1 MEPRPSFPGVGQLA
15 THLDLANNP
24 YFSAGFGLG
33 ILGTGLAV
41 LRGAGRASI
50 SLAQRHLLTTLEV
63 TSKDRSYPWVLGL
76 LNAHAARSG
85 STMSQHLSLETTIG
99 RRASGAAATRF
110 DYQPCPGRHIVWYGS
125 SMLLVERTREQGST
139 DLQTGKPWECVK
151 LTTLGRSRALFD
163 KLLSDARELASAKDE
178 TTTTIYTNWGT
189 EWRPFGAPRVRR
201 PLESVVLEDGLA
213 EEIVADVREFLG
225 SADWYVQRGIPY
237 RRGYLFHGPPGS
249 GKSSFIAAL
258 AGAIGYDIC
267 VLNLGEGGLTDD
279 RLAHALSTIPPQSI
293 VLLEDVDAA
302 FVHRGAHGVVGG
314 AAASA
319 ASEQRRSFV
328 TLSGLLNTL
337 DGVAAGEERLL
348 FMTTNFPE
356 RLDPAL
362 VRPGRVDV
370 MRRIGDASH
379 SQARRM
385 YAKFFPG
392 DPQAAHRF
400 AEALGGEAVS
410 MATLQGYFLV
420 HRRSAEDAL
429 ACAPELRAQLVEV
442 RLMHEQLGQM
452 GAEQGAWPREKSA
465 PGGGSGGAAAADGG
479 ASSKVSTSESEGF
492 ADPGRR
498 K

>member
-1 MEPRPSFPGVGQLA
+1 MASPQFPFELGTMEVGALVP
-15 THLDLANNP
+15 HLDLTNNP

-41 LRGAGRASI
+41 LRGAGRTSLA
-50 SLAQRHLLTTLEV
+50 LAQRHLLTTLEV
-63 TSKDRSYPWVLGL
+63 TSKDRSYPWVLNL
-76 LNAHAARSG
+76 LSTHAARSG
-85 STMSQHLSLETTIG
+85 STMSQHLTVETTMT
-99 RRASGAAATRF
+99 RFAPGAAATRF
-110 DYQPCPGRHIVWYGS
+110 DFQPCPGRHVLWYGS
-125 SMLLVERTREQGST
+125 TMLLVERTREQGST
-139 DLQTGKPWECVK
+139 DLQTGRPWESVR
-151 LTTLGRSRALFD
+151 LTTFGRSRALFD
-163 KLLSDARELASAKDE
+163 ALLSDARELASAKDE

-201 PLESVVLEDGLA
+201 PLESVVLQDGLA
-213 EEIVADVREFLG
+213 EEVVADVREFLG

-267 VLNLGEGGLTDD
+267 VLNLGESGLTDD
-279 RLAHALSTIPPQSI
+279 RLAHALSTIPPRSV

-302 FVHRGAHGVVGG
+302 FVHRGGASGTPGVGG
-314 AAASA
+314 SVAAAA
-319 ASEQRRSFV
+319 ERTRSFV

-348 FMTTNFPE
+348 FMTTNHPE

-370 MRRIGDASH
+370 MRCVGDATA
-379 SQARRM
+379 SQAQRM
-385 YAKFFPG
+385 FAKFFPH
-392 DPQAAHRF
+392 DDAAARAF
-400 AEALGGEAVS
+400 AAALGGEPVS

-429 ACAPELRAQLVEV
+429 ACAPDLRAQLEEA
-442 RLMHEQLGQM
+442 RLMHEQLFAQM
-452 GAEQGAWPREKSA
+452 GAAAGPGAVH
-465 PGGGSGGAAAADGG
+465 GSRDDGG
-479 ASSKVSTSESEGF
+479 AH
-492 ADPGRR
+492 GRQSR
-498 K
+498 SAT

>member
-1 MEPRPSFPGVGQLA
+1 MEEKARSGAAAGLGQLVPQ
-15 THLDLANNP
+15 LDLANNP

-33 ILGTGLAV
+33 VLGTGLAI
-41 LRGAGRASI
+41 LRGAGRASL

-63 TSKDRSYPWVLGL
+63 TSKDRSYPWVLSL
-76 LNAHAARSG
+76 LNAHAAASG
-85 STMSQHLSLETTIG
+85 STMSQHLSVETTLAK
-99 RRASGAAATRF
+99 RASGAAATRF
-110 DYQPCPGRHIVWYGS
+110 DYQPCPGRHVVWYGS

-139 DLQTGKPWECVK
+139 DLQTGKPWESVR
-151 LTTLGRSRALFD
+151 LTALGRSRALFD
-163 KLLSDARELASAKDE
+163 ALLSDARELASAKDE
-178 TTTTIYTNWGT
+178 TTTTIFTNWGT

-213 EEIVADVREFLG
+213 EEVVADVRDFLG

-249 GKSSFIAAL
+249 GKSSFIAAV
-258 AGAIGYDIC
+258 AGSIGYDIC
-267 VLNLGEGGLTDD
+267 MLNLGESGLTDD

-302 FVHRGAHGVVGG
+302 FVHRGAHGGGGAGG
-314 AAASA
+314 AAGGA
-319 ASEQRRSFV
+319 AERGRSFV

-348 FMTTNFPE
+348 FMTTNHPE

-370 MRRIGDASH
+370 MRRIGDASS

-392 DPQAAHRF
+392 DPQAAERF
-400 AEALGGEAVS
+400 AAALGGEAVS

-429 ACAPELRAQLVEV
+429 ACAPDLRAQLAEV
-442 RLMHEQLGQM
+442 RLMHERLARMAADDGV
-452 GAEQGAWPREKSA
+452 PR
-465 PGGGSGGAAAADGG
+465 GAAAG
-479 ASSKVSTSESEGF
+479 AGPE
-492 ADPGRR
+492 RR
-498 K
+498 P